1 MEGCGESE
9 KIKTTGRLGSES
21 SRIDAYAYAISSFPY
36 LFLNFLLFDH
46 IHFILF
52 PIVWIS
58 SFLTNLSSG
67 FEGNCIVIVSSWS
80 SLCIVAECSAHR
92 VGFYFINLNVGDVH
106 VKHFARLVK
115 FEVNQLLRC
124 LVFSFLF

>member
-9 KIKTTGRLGSES
+9 KIKNTERLGSES